1 MPEWLKKTVINL
13 LHNYITADRDSV
25 SVQECDA

>member
-1 MPEWLKKTVINL
+1 MVVEKTVINL